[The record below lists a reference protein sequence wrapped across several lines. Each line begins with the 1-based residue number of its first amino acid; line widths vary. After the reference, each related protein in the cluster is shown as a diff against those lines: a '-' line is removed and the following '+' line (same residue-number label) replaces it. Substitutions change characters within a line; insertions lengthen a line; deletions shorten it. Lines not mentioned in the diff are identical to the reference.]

1 MAEVVVAVKSVDR
14 GSQNIQSFGDKLGKL
29 GMSALGINS
38 AMQVASAAMNAFT
51 GTVQGAWR
59 ALGEGAAL
67 TTAQG
72 NFDRLAESIG
82 TTSDALR
89 NDLTAATQGMVSQA
103 QLMASA
109 SELMALGLTRTH
121 DQTVRLGSVAGQLGW
136 NMQHLILELNNMSGL
151 RLDALGLELD
161 KVKAKAKEFEAAG
174 MSAKEAYAEA
184 VITMGEQKLD
194 IIQLSDAEKAMRQL
208 TTAAEDAGNAFKIA
222 FAQGL
227 TGDMQ
232 DIAGGAMAM
241 GDSWKY
247 AAEWAGQY
255 AASISGFLLRGVTA
269 SGMRAEMDDLREA
282 YLAAGGSMAEFEE
295 RYKGIFNLS
304 NRMPVELLAAV
315 IQQLE
320 ADIAALKDAAAYANP
335 ELRQMEQWGGIPKE
349 KIRSVT
355 EWTDEAKKA
364 AIAAGELADF
374 NISGVEGA
382 TQSGI
387 WAVAGAHIQGIL
399 DAAEAEAAE
408 AADKIAQEHI
418 EAAKVIQEAYTEAA
432 RQASSAF
439 MAALEPGAMPDFGN
453 VDAMR
458 QSAFD
463 MAGAFG
469 LSVPVLANMGVQMGV
484 IDEKTAEAASKAGIF
499 QLALQNLFGQLAAG
513 NLDVSGFIDA
523 YDALI
528 SDLQS
533 KSLVEIQV
541 ELKQVENPARDS
553 WAWLPAEE
561 RVQEVEVGVKF
572 TPEQSALQTA
582 LGLIDG
588 IPDNNEKLITF
599 GAEYTAVTDATDTIQ
614 TAITAIDATVA
625 YVPDTKLVND
635 ANVLIDQSHLTVI
648 VDYVTSGTPEI
659 PHRAGGGPVSEG
671 SPYWVGEVGPELFV
685 PWTAG
690 TIIPNGRLRGASDGG
705 GSFTMTVNF
714 NGPVGDPNA
723 VAGSVRNA
731 LDEFYNDIRRVG
743 VKW

>member
-1 MAEVVVAVKSVDR
+1 MCIKR
-14 GSQNIQSFGDKLGKL
+14 Q
-29 GMSALGINS
+29 
-38 AMQVASAAMNAFT
+38 
-51 GTVQGAWR
+51 
-59 ALGEGAAL
+59 AL

-227 TGDMQ
+227 ADDMQ
-232 DIAGGAMAM
+232 DLAGGAMAM
-241 GDSWKY
+241 GDSWEYAAEAAGKY
-247 AAEWAGQY
+247 AAIIAGLAVNALVQGGMAMQLTELRNSY
-255 AASISGFLLRGVTA
+255 QALGGDVDSFNEKYRSAFNQRNYMSI
-269 SGMRAEMDDLREA
+269 EM
-282 YLAAGGSMAEFEE
+282 
-295 RYKGIFNLS
+295 
-304 NRMPVELLAAV
+304 LAAV
-315 IQQLE
+315 IQEME
-320 ADIAALKDAAAYANP
+320 ADIAALGDAAAYANP

-469 LSVPVLANMGVQMGV
+469 LSVPILADMGVQMGV
-484 IDEKTAEAASKAGIF
+484 IDEKTAEAAAKAGIF

-625 YVPDTKLVND
+625 YVPDTKLVDD
-635 ANVLIDQSHLTVI
+635 ATALIDQSHITVI

-690 TIIPNGRLRGASDGG
+690 TIIPHGRSGG
-705 GSFTMTVNF
+705 GKSGDTTINLNVNF
-714 NGPVGDPNA
+714 SGQVADP
-723 VAGSVRNA
+723 
-731 LDEFYNDIRRVG
+731 RRVVSSIKQGLSDFYADLLQEG
-743 VKW
+743 VNW